1 MATASKKT
9 SATPKTAPKKV
20 AAKKAAVK
28 TSPPKAMR
36 EAQPVKPAVKA
47 PTKPAAKVAV
57 KKVASNAK
65 TSAPVKADIAKKA
78 KVEKPAAAVELK
90 LAPAKKKA
98 ASSVVAKPQGLVA
111 PAKTKL
117 AKIKPATK
125 AQATAELP
133 VNAVKT
139 TKSVKATAKNAVVA
153 PVSEV
158 KPEPKLLARPKKSA
172 AKVAAE
178 PTAKPAAKSASK
190 AAASPA
196 AGKPALR
203 AAAKNAKK
211 GAAKTALEEASKR
224 ALTSSER
231 LVEAAPKVRSK
242 AVPKAVPSAVASAAP
257 SAAPKAKSVKQ
268 AKVSKPATAA
278 PAIAPIATTA
288 PVVLAPARTESKL
301 AKPAKP
307 KGQQA
312 PAASKLEQK
321 MAPALATAQVK
332 PAPAPAPV
340 PAVPAEPVRFRLQA
354 LGTGSALGEYR
365 VSEIEETGQSWRV
378 QVQGALAIDCRCDCV
393 AFARS
398 DRGSC
403 EHIDFT
409 LARLL
414 SQPGTA
420 EVLRRGSQAD
430 YSEVLLRF
438 GARRQLRWR
447 QGHGCP
453 SVLAEAARAL
463 IDESGRLRAEAP
475 GALPH
480 LLQVAA
486 AAGHELRVEEGV
498 WPLLAHKR
506 DAGQRVLRLEQN
518 YPQGLET
525 PALRNLLKLPLP
537 MFQLEAALF
546 AVSAGRS
553 LLADDLGLGL
563 YAQALGASELLMRH
577 FGVERV
583 LLLCAE
589 SAQSRW
595 LAEAQTLSG
604 REAQMVWGDAP
615 SRAEQLV
622 KGEAQI
628 KICASSA
635 LAQDLSQ
642 LQAFAPELIIVDEA
656 GRLDGQA
663 LDALKALEAARPA
676 QGFLLLL
683 SGQILSGQPKVLLPL
698 VELLDQQRSGP
709 YARFLSYHA
718 RRDAAGRIQ
727 GFVGLDALDQ
737 TLERLMFSRSKV
749 DLFSVLPPA
758 LVQLRS
764 VGLSEVQQAL
774 QATAL
779 RELRRG
785 VQRWERSDYVSDS
798 EQLALA
804 RAAQSLRRLAIS
816 PQLTTGTADA
826 AGEAQADAPKL
837 AAVVAV
843 ARELLGS
850 AAQRLVV
857 FCQWDDALSLLA
869 KRLQSLGFKY
879 MQLSAKQGLEE
890 RQALARR
897 WREDERVQLLLIS
910 DGAATGLQL
919 INEGSDAGLGLVN
932 LELPWSEELLARRLS
947 AVCEEDTRGLPLIQ
961 LQAQQGLEQAMLQAM
976 DVLPEL
982 PMCSLDG
989 DASLQL
995 LQGEELSAWMRALAL
1010 LCSLLP
1016 E

>member
-1 MATASKKT
+1 MQAQTAG
-9 SATPKTAPKKV
+9 
-20 AAKKAAVK
+20 AV
-28 TSPPKAMR
+28 
-36 EAQPVKPAVKA
+36 
-47 PTKPAAKVAV
+47 
-57 KKVASNAK
+57 
-65 TSAPVKADIAKKA
+65 
-78 KVEKPAAAVELK
+78 
-90 LAPAKKKA
+90 
-98 ASSVVAKPQGLVA
+98 
-111 PAKTKL
+111 
-117 AKIKPATK
+117 
-125 AQATAELP
+125 
-133 VNAVKT
+133 
-139 TKSVKATAKNAVVA
+139 
-153 PVSEV
+153 
-158 KPEPKLLARPKKSA
+158 
-172 AKVAAE
+172 
-178 PTAKPAAKSASK
+178 
-190 AAASPA
+190 
-196 AGKPALR
+196 
-203 AAAKNAKK
+203 
-211 GAAKTALEEASKR
+211 
-224 ALTSSER
+224 
-231 LVEAAPKVRSK
+231 
-242 AVPKAVPSAVASAAP
+242 
-257 SAAPKAKSVKQ
+257 
-268 AKVSKPATAA
+268 
-278 PAIAPIATTA
+278 
-288 PVVLAPARTESKL
+288 
-301 AKPAKP
+301 
-307 KGQQA
+307 
-312 PAASKLEQK
+312 
-321 MAPALATAQVK
+321 
-332 PAPAPAPV
+332 
-340 PAVPAEPVRFRLQA
+340 
-354 LGTGSALGEYR
+354 LGEYR
-365 VSEIEETGQSWRV
+365 VSEIDEAGASWRV
-378 QVQGALAIDCRCDCV
+378 QVLGAQAIDCRCNCA
-393 AFARS
+393 AFPLS

-403 EHIDFT
+403 EHIAFA
-409 LARLL
+409 LAQLL
-414 SQPGTA
+414 SQPSAA
-420 EVLRRGSQAD
+420 EALRRGPQFD

-453 SVLAEAARAL
+453 SVVAEAAQAL
-463 IDESGRLRAEAP
+463 TDESGRLRAEAP
-475 GALPH
+475 GALAH

-563 YAQALGASELLMRH
+563 YAQALGASELFMRH

-604 REAQMVWGDAP
+604 RAAQMVWGDAQA
-615 SRAEQLV
+615 RAEQLAD
-622 KGEAQI
+622 GQAQI

-642 LQAFAPELIIVDEA
+642 LQSFAPELIIVDEA
-656 GRLDGQA
+656 GRLDAQA
-663 LDALKALEAARPA
+663 LAALKVLEAARPE

-718 RRDAAGRIQ
+718 RRDAAGQIQ

-737 TLERLMFSRSKV
+737 TLERLMFSRSKAE
-749 DLFSVLPPA
+749 LSPVLPPA

-764 VGLSEVQQAL
+764 VSLSQTQQTL
-774 QATAL
+774 QARAL
-779 RELRRG
+779 ADLRRG
-785 VQRWERSDYVSDS
+785 VQRWERSDYVSDA

-804 RAAQSLRRLAIS
+804 RAVQSLRRLAIS
-816 PQLTTGTADA
+816 PQLMAAASDAPGDA
-826 AGEAQADAPKL
+826 AGEVQADAPKL
-837 AAVVAV
+837 AAVAAV
-843 ARELLGS
+843 SRELLGS
-850 AAQRLVV
+850 AVQRLVV

-869 KRLQSLGFKY
+869 ARLQSQGFKF
-879 MQLSAKQGLEE
+879 MQLSANQGLAE

-910 DGAATGLQL
+910 DAAAAGLQL
-919 INEGSDAGLGLVN
+919 INEGSEANLGLIN
-932 LELPWSEELLARRLS
+932 LELPWSEELLGRRLS
-947 AVCEEDTRGLPLIQ
+947 ALCEESTRGLPLIQ

-982 PMCSLDG
+982 PKSCLDG

-995 LQGEELSAWMRALAL
+995 LQGEDLSAWMRALAL

-1016 E
+1016 K